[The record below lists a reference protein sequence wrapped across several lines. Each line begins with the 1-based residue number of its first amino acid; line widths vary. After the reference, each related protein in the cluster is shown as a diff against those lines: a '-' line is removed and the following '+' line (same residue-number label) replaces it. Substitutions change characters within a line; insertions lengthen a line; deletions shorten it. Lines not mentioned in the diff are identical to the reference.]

1 MSSYI
6 CQTRCIVH
14 LSSFP
19 PPRTSGMSSPPCG
32 KRDMLRGLREQTGKR
47 EETLITRCYSAKMRL
62 EARLPYLRRN
72 SRQLPNPRNS
82 LGVLVKVVPSRS
94 SRVLMTVM
102 SHHKRHHLGLWL
114 AIIRARR
121 YGNSSANATLLAL
134 CASGRTGR
142 VAIADREKRSLE
154 RRRLSQLALVR
165 DAIRT
170 RPTCRR
176 PLIPVTR
183 SPKPYVHSTML
194 RVQQPPHSTKMM
206 RMLIFRGIDISQ
218 PGTLSRL
225 LIPR

>member
-1 MSSYI
+1 MW
-6 CQTRCIVH
+6 
-14 LSSFP
+14 
-19 PPRTSGMSSPPCG
+19 
-32 KRDMLRGLREQTGKR
+32 K
-47 EETLITRCYSAKMRL
+47 
-62 EARLPYLRRN
+62 ARYAAWVEGTNWQARRN
-72 SRQLPNPRNS
+72 LGNSLLLRQDASRSTLAVPKAQFSTIANPRNS
-82 LGVLVKVVPSRS
+82 FGVLVKVVPSRS
-94 SRVLMTVM
+94 SRVLMTFM

-114 AIIRARR
+114 ATIRARR